1 MLDSIAKQ
9 ISDRIKAIS
18 HTFST
23 EEDVRVKCEEIFSN
37 VFCRAGINYSATKYE
52 VKVKTGRIDALFN
65 SLCVEYKAPGLVR
78 AKFSDFVKEKVKY
91 LPAIAAEYNTSLNQ
105 VVGVLLDG
113 KDIGFFREKD
123 DGSIVQEG
131 PYPVSEQSIS
141 HLVTLVE
148 TTSKKA
154 LISKN
159 ILESFNSESPITKH
173 LVRVLWETLQSAHDT
188 RTKMFFNEWRRLF
201 GQVSSSNS
209 GAEIVKDA
217 KAYGIAIKSEDASRF
232 IFTLHTA
239 YAFIIKNIALMVLQ
253 AKRHGLY
260 QLADKIR
267 RGENV
272 LQLAKEIEDDKAFK
286 NLGIR
291 NFLEGDY
298 FCWYVLEWSNEI
310 DTVFQSVVSELDL
323 YEPQTASLKPEAIQD
338 LMKELYEGLLSK
350 KMRHSLGEYYT
361 PDWLAEH
368 TLAQSGYAANMKIL
382 DPTCGSGTFLVTA
395 IKKTLEQKREE
406 NGISDVQLLQHI
418 VTHIYGIDLNPLAV
432 ISARTNYILAI
443 EPLLDYGDDIEIPV
457 YLGDAIFSPTKASDG
472 VYTYFLDTD
481 NGRLDLR
488 LPEELFQTP
497 GLMAE
502 TLSYMDYLVDEVAK
516 GSITI
521 EQAVVTLDRFLQQK
535 SVPSECI
542 LDLLRKINDLEEREW
557 DGIWCNIIKNYFST
571 VGQSDFDVVV
581 GNPPWVRWSDLPSSY
596 RNTIK
601 DFCKSY
607 GLFSSDK
614 FFGGVESDISTMVL
628 YSAADKWLRDG
639 GTLAMLIT
647 RSVFKTESSEGFRMF
662 RFPNTD
668 AKMRVSM
675 VEDFTNLRP
684 FDNAA
689 NKPSLVVLTKGSQGT
704 EYPVPWLVWSKSARI
719 KSTDAL
725 KDVMENTQRIQL
737 CAHPVKGAG
746 SPWLTLHAD
755 RLQECLSYTGE
766 SAVKEY
772 HGRKGICTDLNGL
785 YFGSVNGQGISGKM
799 ALFTNQFGT
808 RGKTVDLSPVTVKLE
823 STLLY
828 PIALGR
834 EIHPFR
840 WDSSDVYGIVPQQTQ
855 KGYSEEDMLSRF
867 PKTLSYFSSYK
878 ALLTER
884 SSYKR
889 YNQGAPFYSAFNVGE
904 YSFAPY
910 KVCWREISGSLQ
922 SCVLTQKDG
931 KVVVPDHKIYFVP
944 LYDEAEAYYLCGMLN
959 TSIVNEIVLNY
970 AESTQI
976 GTHIFDYVNIPK
988 YDPMDAV
995 HPQISAISKNA
1006 HLGLISATEAKV
1018 ALDVLLHK
1026 INH

>member
-1 MLDSIAKQ
+1 MTLGSIAKQ
-9 ISDRIKAIS
+9 ISDRINAMS

-23 EEDVRVKCEEIFSN
+23 EEDVRVKCEEIFSD
-37 VFCRAGINYSATKYE
+37 VFCKAGINYSATKYE

-65 SLCVEYKAPGLVR
+65 SLCIEYKAPGLVR
-78 AKFSDFVKEKVKY
+78 VKFNEFVKEKAKY
-91 LPAIAAEYNTSLNQ
+91 LPAIAEEYRTSLSQ
-105 VVGVLLDG
+105 VVGILIDG

-131 PYPVSEQSIS
+131 PYPISEQSIS

-159 ILESFNSESPITKH
+159 ILESFNSESPITKN
-173 LVRVLWETLQSAHDT
+173 LVRVLWDALLVARDT

-201 GQVSSSNS
+201 GQVSSSNN

-217 KAYGIAIKSEDASRF
+217 KAYGIAITVSDASRF

-260 QLADKIR
+260 QLADKIK
-267 RGENV
+267 RGVDV

-298 FCWYVLEWSNEI
+298 FCWYVLEWSGEI
-310 DTVFQSVVSELDL
+310 EAVFQSVVKELDQ

-361 PDWLAEH
+361 PDWLAEY
-368 TLAQSGYAANMKIL
+368 TLVRSGYTADMKLL

-395 IKKTLEQKREE
+395 IKKVLEQKKLVK
-406 NGISDVQLLQHI
+406 NTSDGQLLQHI

-443 EPLLDYGDDIEIPV
+443 EPLLDYSDDIEIPV

-502 TLSYMDYLVDEVAK
+502 TLSQMDYYVDEAAK

-521 EQAVVTLDRFLQQK
+521 EQAVASLDRFLHQK
-535 SVPSECI
+535 GVPSECI
-542 LDLLRKINDLEEREW
+542 LDLLRKINDLEERKW

-571 VGQSDFDVVV
+571 VGQSDFDVII
-581 GNPPWVRWSDLPSSY
+581 GNPPWVRWSDLPTTY

-662 RFPNTD
+662 RFPGTET
-668 AKMRVSM
+668 KMCVSL

-689 NKPSLVVLTKGSQGT
+689 NKPSLVVLTKGSQET
-704 EYPVPWLVWSKSARI
+704 KYPLPWFVWSKSARI
-719 KSTDAL
+719 KSTDTL
-725 KDVMENTQRIQL
+725 KDVMENTQRAQL
-737 CAHPVKGAG
+737 CAHPVKGSG
-746 SPWLTLHAD
+746 SPWLTLHED
-755 RLQECLSYTGE
+755 RLQECLTYTGE
-766 SAVKEY
+766 SVAKEY
-772 HGRKGICTDLNGL
+772 RGRKGICTDLNGL
-785 YFGSVNGQGISGKM
+785 YFGSIGGHGLSGKM

-823 STLLY
+823 SELLY

-834 EIHPFR
+834 EIHPFC
-840 WDSSDVYGIVPQQTQ
+840 WDSSGVYGIVPQQTQ
-855 KGYSEEDMLSRF
+855 KGYSEEEMLSRF
-867 PKTLSYFSSYK
+867 PKSLSYFSAYK
-878 ALLTER
+878 ALLEER

-910 KVCWREISGSLQ
+910 KVCWREISGCLQ
-922 SCVLTQKDG
+922 SCVLTEKDG

-959 TSIVNEIVLNY
+959 TSIVNEIVSNY

-976 GTHIFDYVNIPK
+976 GTHIFDYVNISKFNPANATHSRIAK
-988 YDPMDAV
+988 
-995 HPQISAISKNA
+995 ISKDA
-1006 HLGLISATEAKV
+1006 HLGFISATDAK
-1018 ALDVLLHK
+1018 ASLDALLHK
-1026 INH
+1026 